1 MKIYIKN
8 NTINRYN
15 IDKIQPIDT
24 YSNNLFYTE
33 NGIFKINNNGYFNR
47 LEIIDKETLQ
57 MEKDDLSI
65 IMDESYTIT
74 KPDICYQLP
83 KNHIHDSYTTNYYKL
98 TEKSP
103 LKLCVNLDDDNI
115 KDWYF
120 ESKEHPENIIA
131 DINKFLSIIT

>member
-8 NTINRYN
+8 KTINRYN

-33 NGIFKINNNGYFNR
+33 TGIFKINNNGYFNR

-57 MEKDDLSI
+57 IDKDDLSI

-74 KPDICYQLP
+74 KHDICYQLP
-83 KNHIHDSYTTNYYKL
+83 KNHIYDSYMTNCYKL

-120 ESKEHPENIIA
+120 ESKEYPESIID
-131 DINKFLSIIT
+131 DINKFLLIIT

>member
-65 IMDESYTIT
+65 IMDESYTTT
-74 KPDICYQLP
+74 KSDICYQLP
-83 KNHIHDSYTTNYYKL
+83 KNHIHDSYTTIYYKL

-120 ESKEHPENIIA
+120 ESKEHPESIID